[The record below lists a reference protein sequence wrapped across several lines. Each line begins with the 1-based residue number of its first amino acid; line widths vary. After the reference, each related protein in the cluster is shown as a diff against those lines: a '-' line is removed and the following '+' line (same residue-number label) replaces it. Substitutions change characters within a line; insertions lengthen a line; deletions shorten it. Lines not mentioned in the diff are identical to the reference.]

1 MVSKLFTILVILP
14 AIYAKI
20 QIDIHTNDDQ
30 KMKVHMAGAHVSLLG
45 EMEKAAFGL
54 TDDNLKQAITTMGM
68 KPDNVFLNDPT
79 PWGDL
84 FETMNWEPTRMIFEP
99 KKAEIL
105 SSKTEKVIVKSSSI
119 HNMHTEPMTR
129 KVDMKQTLMNT
140 ITSKWSKEA
149 ELDVKN
155 IHYKI
160 HRMTPESE
168 EYSFISNGLEDLEKL
183 EPVTVGDLM
192 EVTLEPRQSL
202 VVELHATAENM
213 MVRVDFE
220 AKLAGTVALN
230 FDNKYE
236 GHRFWS
242 VDINSLLTAGGIKK
256 VMHSSEFINA
266 VQFRDAKVLVK
277 EAATGKVI
285 NSVPMTMH

>member
-20 QIDIHTNDDQ
+20 QIDIHPNDDQ
-30 KMKVHMAGAHVSLLG
+30 NMKVHMAGVQVSMLG
-45 EMEKAAFGL
+45 EMDKAAFGL
-54 TDDNLKQAITTMGM
+54 TDDKLKQALTNMGM
-68 KPDNVFLNDPT
+68 KPDNVFLNSPT

-99 KKAEIL
+99 KRAEIL
-105 SSKTEKVIVKSSSI
+105 SSKTEKVVVKSSNL
-119 HNMHTEPMTR
+119 HNTHTEPMTR

-140 ITSKWSKEA
+140 ITSKWSKEG

-155 IHYKI
+155 IHYNI
-160 HRMTPESE
+160 HMMTPESE
-168 EYSFISNGLEDLEKL
+168 EYSFISNGLEDIEKL
-183 EPVTVGDLM
+183 EPVTVGDVM
-192 EVTLEPRQSL
+192 EVTLEPKQTL
-202 VVELHATAENM
+202 DAELHVTAEHM

-230 FDNKYE
+230 FDNTYE

-242 VDINSLLTAGGIKK
+242 VDINTLLTAGGMKK
-256 VMHSSEFINA
+256 VMHSSEFINI

-277 EAATGKVI
+277 EATTGKVI
-285 NSVPMTMH
+285 NSVPMTMQ